1 MKKVLALV
9 IILVLLGSTAM
20 ASAVDFSTMTDEEI
34 IELVENAYSEI
45 VSRGIEK
52 TAILKQGSYTGGK
65 DIPAGKYYLE
75 SYDTEKAYGI
85 ISILPYDHVE
95 DRCDFELYDNAEMR
109 RHSSYYI
116 SLDEGDVLKIPYQ
129 FKLTITT
136 GIKFE

>member
-9 IILVLLGSTAM
+9 VILVLLGSTAM
-20 ASAVDFSTMTDEEI
+20 AEIPDISSLTDDELLKMQLVLSQEI
-34 IELVENAYSEI
+34 ANRE
-45 VSRGIEK
+45 IEK
-52 TAILKQGSYTGGK
+52 TAILKQGSYIGGK
-65 DIPAGKYYLE
+65 DVPTGKYFLE
-75 SYDTEKAYGI
+75 SCDEEDAYGI
-85 ISILPYDHVE
+85 ISLLPYDHEE

-109 RHSSYYI
+109 RNSSYYI